1 MKSLVIIYS
10 LLFSLILFA
19 QDPAKVAGPQQPSQ
33 VAAEIKKEAAAADA
47 DIEPQENPLVVPD
60 EIFVPPSWLQT
71 VVLSVKSM
79 PLVGPYVVMG
89 LQWLGVL
96 LSILTALCA
105 FALAVL
111 KALSTVLSAAQ
122 MAEIALKIKALEKSK
137 VMYWLKYLSAFNAPK
152 EEKKS

>member
-1 MKSLVIIYS
+1 MKSLLIVYS

-19 QDPAKVAGPQQPSQ
+19 QEPAKVVGPQPAPIAAE
-33 VAAEIKKEAAAADA
+33 VAASVEVNKDV
-47 DIEPQENPLVVPD
+47 EPQIPPLMVQD
-60 EIFVPPSWLQT
+60 EVLVPPAWLQT
-71 VVLSVKSM
+71 VIVSIKSM
-79 PLVGPYVVMG
+79 PLVGPYVVIG

-111 KALSTVLSAAQ
+111 KALSVVLNAAQ
-122 MAEIALKIKALEKSK
+122 MAELALKIKALEKSK